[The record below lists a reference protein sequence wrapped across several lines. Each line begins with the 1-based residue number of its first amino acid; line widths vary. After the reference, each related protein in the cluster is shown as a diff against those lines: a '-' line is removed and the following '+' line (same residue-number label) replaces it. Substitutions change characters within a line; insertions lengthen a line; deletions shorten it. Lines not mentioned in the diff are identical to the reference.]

1 MKANPGGQLAPDDII
16 GRRKLI
22 NRLWRVLER
31 QSIVLSAERRIGKT
45 TIMLKMR
52 GESPK
57 NKLVIYRDLE
67 AVRTPREFV
76 ETVLRDVEEHLSAKQ
91 KVAVRTRRL
100 LSGLAGVEI
109 ASVVKLPPA
118 AEQQW
123 KTVLANI
130 IEDLVKEQEREVI
143 FFWDE
148 VPLMLHN
155 IKRTSGESA
164 AMEVLD
170 VLRSLRQTH
179 PTLRMVY
186 TGSIG
191 LHNVLGS
198 LRKAGYANDPTN
210 DMLTEEVPPLAHT
223 DAVDLARRLLAG
235 ERIQANKPEV
245 VAETIARV
253 TDGFPFFIHHV
264 VDEMAGSGKEAT
276 EKAVEEII
284 AASLIDPQDRWHL
297 RYYRER
303 INTYYAPEER
313 PLALG
318 LLDALAFAD
327 KPLPFDELFNLLKA
341 RLATEDEELARD
353 ILNLLTRDHY
363 VLQDA
368 DGAYRFRFSLIRRMW
383 RLHRGGTV

>member
-16 GRRKLI
+16 GRRSLI

-45 TIMLKMR
+45 TIMLKML
-52 GESPK
+52 GEAPR

-67 AVRTPREFV
+67 AIRTPREFV
-76 ETVLRDVEEHLSAKQ
+76 ETVLRDVEEHLSVKQ
-91 KVAVRTRRL
+91 KGAVRTRRL

-109 ASVVKLPPA
+109 ASVIKLPPA

-123 KTVLANI
+123 KNVLANI
-130 IEDLVKEQEREVI
+130 VEDLVKEQEREVI

-148 VPLMLHN
+148 MPLMLHN
-155 IKRTSGESA
+155 IKRTSGEPA

-170 VLRSLRQTH
+170 VLRSLRQMH
-179 PTLRMVY
+179 PTLRMIF

-210 DMLTEEVPPLAHT
+210 DMLTEEVPPLAHA

-235 ERIQANKPEV
+235 ERIQAKGPEA
-245 VAETIARV
+245 VAETIAKA

-264 VDEMAGSGKEAT
+264 VDEMAGRSEGAT

-284 AASLIDPQDRWHL
+284 EASLIDPQDRWHL

-318 LLDALAFAD
+318 LLDALAFAQ

-341 RLATEDEELARD
+341 RVATEEDEQARD
-353 ILNLLTRDHY
+353 TLTLLIRDHY
-363 VLQDA
+363 VLQGA
-368 DGAYRFRFSLIRRMW
+368 DGTYRFRFSLIRRMW
-383 RLHRGGTV
+383 RLHRGGAV

>member
-1 MKANPGGQLAPDDII
+1 MKANPGGQLAADDVI

-22 NRLWRVLER
+22 DRLWRALER
-31 QSIVLSAERRIGKT
+31 QSVVLSAERRIGKT
-45 TIMLKMR
+45 TIMLKMM
-52 GESPK
+52 GEAPK

-67 AVRTPREFV
+67 AIRTPQEFV
-76 ETVLRDVEEHLSAKQ
+76 ETVLRDVEDHLSLKQ
-91 KVAVRTRRL
+91 KTAVGTRRL

-118 AEQQW
+118 AAQQW
-123 KTVLANI
+123 KTVLAKI
-130 IEDLVKEQEREVI
+130 VEDLVGQQEREVI

-155 IKRTSGESA
+155 VKRTSGEPA

-170 VLRSLRQTH
+170 MLRSLRQTH
-179 PTLRMVY
+179 PTLRMIF

-210 DMLTEEVPPLAHT
+210 DMLTEEVPPLSHA
-223 DAVDLARRLLAG
+223 DAVDLAGRILAG
-235 ERIQANKPEV
+235 ERIQAKDAPV
-245 VAETIARV
+245 VAEEIARA

-264 VDEMAGSGKEAT
+264 VDVMAGRGEEVTVKT
-276 EKAVEEII
+276 VEEII
-284 AASLIDPQDRWHL
+284 EASLTDPQDRWHL

-303 INTYYAPEER
+303 LDIYYLPEER

-318 LLDALAFAD
+318 MLDVLAFAD
-327 KPLPFDELFNLLKA
+327 GPLSFDDLFNLLKA
-341 RLATEDEELARD
+341 HVATEDQEGARD
-353 ILNLLTRDHY
+353 VLTLLMRDHY
-363 VLQDA
+363 VLQGA

-383 RLHRGGTV
+383 RLHRGGAV

>member
-22 NRLWRVLER
+22 NHLWRVLER
-31 QSIVLSAERRIGKT
+31 QSVVLSAERRIGKT

-52 GESPK
+52 GEAPK

-67 AVRTPREFV
+67 AIRTPQEFV
-76 ETVLRDVEEHLSAKQ
+76 ETVLRDVEDHLSIKQ
-91 KVAVRTRRL
+91 KAAVRTRRL

-123 KTVLANI
+123 KTVLAKI
-130 IEDLVKEQEREVI
+130 VEDLVKEQEREVI

-155 IKRTSGESA
+155 IKRSSGEAA

-170 VLRSLRQTH
+170 MLRSLRQMH
-179 PTLRMVY
+179 PTLRMIY

-191 LHNVLGS
+191 LHNVLSS

-210 DMLTEEVPPLAHT
+210 DMLTEEVPPLAPM

-235 ERIQANKPEV
+235 ERIQTKEPAA
-245 VAETIARV
+245 VADTIAKA

-264 VDEMAGSGKEAT
+264 VDVMAGRGEEAT
-276 EKAVEEII
+276 EKTVEEII

-303 INTYYAPEER
+303 ISTYYPAEER

-318 LLDALAFAD
+318 ILDVLAFAD
-327 KPLPFDELFNLLKA
+327 KPLSFDELFNLLKA
-341 RLATEDEELARD
+341 RVATEDQEQARD
-353 ILNLLTRDHY
+353 ILTLLMRDHY
-363 VLQDA
+363 ILQGV
-368 DGAYRFRFSLIRRMW
+368 DGTHSFRFSLIRRMW
-383 RLHRGGTV
+383 RLHRGGAV